1 MDLKIIS
8 RLVRIMQRGDV
19 NELELD
25 DTETGVRVR
34 LKRGTLEPSGGPAA
48 QPVVHV
54 LQGGGGAP
62 AAGVPLAAAA
72 AAPGEAPAADAV
84 PPGTKPFP
92 SPMVGTYYR
101 AASPD
106 ADPFVSI
113 GKVIEPETVVCII
126 EAMKVM
132 NEVKAEMSGE
142 VVQLLVENGEPV
154 EYGQPLFLVK
164 AN

>member
-25 DTETGVRVR
+25 DKENGVHVR
-34 LKRGTLEPSGGPAA
+34 LKRGTLEPAGGPAT

-54 LQGGGGAP
+54 LQGGAP
-62 AAGVPLAAAA
+62 APVAGVP
-72 AAPGEAPAADAV
+72 AAPVAPTAEGAAADAT

-92 SPMVGTYYR
+92 SPMVGTFYR

-106 ADPFVSI
+106 ADPFVAVGS
-113 GKVIEPETVVCII
+113 VIEPESVVCII

-154 EYGQPLFLVK
+154 EYGQPLFLIK
-164 AN
+164 AS